1 MRTKLDF
8 VEAEVREKEED
19 VTKVTEMKRHIK
31 RLSKKGLRKTSTQN
45 RRFYPLDKD
54 IRNVINSNKNQTT
67 PGHIYSEL
75 NIIH

>member
-8 VEAEVREKEED
+8 VEAEVREKED
-19 VTKVTEMKRHIK
+19 VTKVTEMKRHIT